1 MNLPT
6 IWQQLLSARSVPKYL
21 LLTLDLAGRD
31 PSPSGAAHL
40 ALQPGAL
47 RYATNLGAYV
57 LSASGRTV
65 PFLPYL
71 TTWPAIA
78 QTLAIQDRT
87 AEMAE
92 PSFEILASSGL
103 AATLR
108 DRGGALG
115 LTARVDLWCRRTTL
129 EQSIPLLAGVVT
141 DAKVDRRTSGVTLT
155 IADGDPNRAI
165 PWPPGPIT
173 LADFPEAPDSVID
186 VESRTTVSGGDPD
199 NLQWINCIQIDREGR
214 RFYVCDPAGTSG
226 PTIVEKDGEAIETG
240 WHVEVRETSG
250 PSLFEYREIVFDSP
264 VSDLANGINPWIRA
278 YGVIGITNVDPISFY
293 AQVAGLPLSPQAQA
307 SLADYFADPRMRLQ
321 IVNDQSGNALD
332 IIRTRLVPQTPF
344 AWTQHLGQAD
354 LIDLRTPA
362 SGYKMGIGN
371 GLLFRTTVQAAQTPS
386 ESVFNAFELLCGEAG
401 SQYRIRRDKNYA
413 SAAIASLL
421 TRSEQANGGRRF
433 LQVPLPDVTVQMD
446 ENLSPIGCV
455 AGEALADMYA
465 RLHAVSH
472 VSHTYQATWL
482 DGLQAELGDYV
493 LLTDSDEDYDDQPT
507 VIVGRA
513 ITATGPQLTFA
524 MVEV

>member
-1 MNLPT
+1 
-6 IWQQLLSARSVPKYL
+6 
-21 LLTLDLAGRD
+21 
-31 PSPSGAAHL
+31 
-40 ALQPGAL
+40 
-47 RYATNLGAYV
+47 
-57 LSASGRTV
+57 
-65 PFLPYL
+65 
-71 TTWPAIA
+71 
-78 QTLAIQDRT
+78 
-87 AEMAE
+87 
-92 PSFEILASSGL
+92 
-103 AATLR
+103 
-108 DRGGALG
+108 
-115 LTARVDLWCRRTTL
+115 
-129 EQSIPLLAGVVT
+129 
-141 DAKVDRRTSGVTLT
+141 
-155 IADGDPNRAI
+155 
-165 PWPPGPIT
+165 
-173 LADFPEAPDSVID
+173 
-186 VESRTTVSGGDPD
+186 
-199 NLQWINCIQIDREGR
+199 
-214 RFYVCDPAGTSG
+214 
-226 PTIVEKDGEAIETG
+226 
-240 WHVEVRETSG
+240 
-250 PSLFEYREIVFDSP
+250 
-264 VSDLANGINPWIRA
+264 
-278 YGVIGITNVDPISFY
+278 VIGITNVDPISFY

-344 AWTQHLGQAD
+344 AWTQHLGQGD

-386 ESVFNAFELLCGEAG
+386 ESVFNAFELLCGQADG
-401 SQYRIRRDKNYA
+401 QYRIRRDKNYA

-421 TRSEQANGGRRF
+421 IRSEQANGGRRF

-446 ENLSPIGCV
+446 ENLSPIGCA

-524 MVEV
+524 TVEV